1 MSIFQSKTK
10 LSWPLALTANAG
22 REPPFIRTIGEA
34 AHFAEDEI
42 RLGLVDDAL
51 WRQCFAA
58 LAAAYDSPSSQLL
71 VTQATR
77 ATQLAL
83 YGYRLLEDIP
93 ADKSGQDPMLHNEPT
108 YSAALPDRV
117 ATRGPVLVHAWS

>member
-1 MSIFQSKTK
+1 MSVFQSKTE

-34 AHFAEDEI
+34 ANFAEDEI
-42 RLGLVDDAL
+42 RLGLEDDAL

-71 VTQATR
+71 LTRATR

-83 YGYRLLEDIP
+83 YGYRLLEDVA
-93 ADKSGQDPMLHNEPT
+93 ADKPGQDPMLHNELT
-108 YSAALPDRV
+108 HSAALPGRV
-117 ATRGPVLVHAWS
+117 AARGPGLVQA